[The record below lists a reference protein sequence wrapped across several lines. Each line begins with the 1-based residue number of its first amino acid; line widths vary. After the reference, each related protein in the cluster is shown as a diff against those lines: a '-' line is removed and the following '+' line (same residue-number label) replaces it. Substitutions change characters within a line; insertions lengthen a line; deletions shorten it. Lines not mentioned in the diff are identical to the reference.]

1 MKSLYFIVLLIS
13 SIILSS
19 FYSSYAQTDSMKFLR
34 DIETKINKTIP
45 INNSTEKL
53 EKDLGNQTSYKLYE
67 DVILR
72 IEFEYPSSLDVTYA
86 GIAENTIL
94 VRPPLSEREHMI
106 EQVEIEVKDFVG
118 LSLNQ
123 YARSVLNEEKLQD
136 NFTLLKSNKT
146 NLDNNPAIELLYTYY
161 SPSINLN
168 KREGTQLKF
177 EDIQFKQMTIFTII
191 DDSLYEIRYIV
202 PSDRFNIYIDNVDNI
217 IKTFHISDEIKGSK
231 NNSTNKI
238 LNNNFTSEYEILEN
252 NELEILGDSY
262 YLDTMGILHLVGE
275 VKNNSPSVAEFVK
288 IIGTFYDNQGNVIA
302 TKSTYTDPS
311 NISSNEKAPFE
322 LLVLDSAIGEK
333 ITKYRLM
340 ASWQ

>member
-1 MKSLYFIVLLIS
+1 
-13 SIILSS
+13 
-19 FYSSYAQTDSMKFLR
+19 
-34 DIETKINKTIP
+34 
-45 INNSTEKL
+45 
-53 EKDLGNQTSYKLYE
+53 
-67 DVILR
+67 
-72 IEFEYPSSLDVTYA
+72 
-86 GIAENTIL
+86 
-94 VRPPLSEREHMI
+94 MI

-123 YARSVLNEEKLQD
+123 YARSVLNEEKQHD

-146 NLDNNPAIELLYTYY
+146 NLDNNSAIELLYTYY

-168 KREGTQLKF
+168 KREGTQFKL
-177 EDIQFKQMTIFTII
+177 EDIQFKKMTIFTII

-202 PSDRFNIYIDNVDNI
+202 PSDRFNIYINNVDNI

-238 LNNNFTSEYEILEN
+238 LNNNFTSEYEISKN

-262 YLDTMGILHLVGE
+262 YLDTIGILHLVGE
-275 VKNNSPSVAEFVK
+275 VKNNSPLVAEFVK

-302 TKSTYTDPS
+302 TESTYTEPS

-322 LLVLDSAIGEK
+322 LLISDSALVEK

-340 ASWQ
+340 VTWQ

>member
-1 MKSLYFIVLLIS
+1 M
-13 SIILSS
+13 
-19 FYSSYAQTDSMKFLR
+19 
-34 DIETKINKTIP
+34 
-45 INNSTEKL
+45 
-53 EKDLGNQTSYKLYE
+53 
-67 DVILR
+67 ILR

-262 YLDTMGILHLVGE
+262 YLDTIGTLHLVGE

-311 NISSNEKAPFE
+311 NISPNEKVPFE
-322 LLVLDSAIGEK
+322 LLVLDSALVEK

-340 ASWQ
+340 VSWQ

>member
-1 MKSLYFIVLLIS
+1 MKYLYFNVLLIS

-19 FYSSYAQTDSMKFLR
+19 FYSSYAQNDSMKFLR

-67 DVILR
+67 DVILG

-94 VRPPLSEREHMI
+94 VRPPLSEKEHMI

-123 YARSVLNEEKLQD
+123 YARSVLNEEKQHD

-146 NLDNNPAIELLYTYY
+146 TLDNNPAIELLYTYY

-177 EDIQFKQMTIFTII
+177 EDIQFKKMTIFTII

-238 LNNNFTSEYEILEN
+238 LNNNFTSEYEISKN

-262 YLDTMGILHLVGE
+262 YLDTIGILHLVGE
-275 VKNNSPSVAEFVK
+275 VKNNSPLVAEFVK
-288 IIGTFYDNQGNVIA
+288 MIGTFYDNQGNVVA

-311 NISSNEKAPFE
+311 NISPNGKAPFE
-322 LLVLDSAIGEK
+322 LLVLDSAIVEK

>member
-53 EKDLGNQTSYKLYE
+53 EKDLSNQTSYKLYE
-67 DVILR
+67 DVILG

-94 VRPPLSEREHMI
+94 VRPPLSEKEHMVEQI
-106 EQVEIEVKDFVG
+106 EIVVRDFVG

-123 YARSVLNEEKLQD
+123 YARSVLNEEKQED

-161 SPSINLN
+161 SPTIDL
-168 KREGTQLKF
+168 KREGTQLQF
-177 EDIQFKQMTIFTII
+177 EDIQFKQMIIFTII

-202 PSDRFNIYIDNVDNI
+202 PSDRFNIYIDKVDNI
-217 IKTFHISDEIKGSK
+217 IKTFHINDEIKGSK
-231 NNSTNKI
+231 NNSTNQI
-238 LNNNFTSEYEILEN
+238 LNNNFTSDYEISKN

-262 YLDTMGILHLVGE
+262 YVDRIGILHLVGE
-275 VKNNSPSVAEFVK
+275 VKNNSSSVAEFVK

-302 TKSTYTDPS
+302 THSTYTDPS
-311 NISSNEKAPFE
+311 NISPNEKAPFE
-322 LLVLDSAIGEK
+322 LLISDSALVEK

-340 ASWQ
+340 VTWQ

>member
-1 MKSLYFIVLLIS
+1 M
-13 SIILSS
+13 
-19 FYSSYAQTDSMKFLR
+19 
-34 DIETKINKTIP
+34 
-45 INNSTEKL
+45 
-53 EKDLGNQTSYKLYE
+53 
-67 DVILR
+67 ILR

>member
-1 MKSLYFIVLLIS
+1 
-13 SIILSS
+13 
-19 FYSSYAQTDSMKFLR
+19 MKFLR

-53 EKDLGNQTSYKLYE
+53 EKDLNNQTSYKLYE
-67 DVILR
+67 DVILG
-72 IEFEYPSSLDVTYA
+72 IEFEYPSSWYVTYA
-86 GIAENTIL
+86 RGSAENILL
-94 VRPPLSEREHMI
+94 VRPPLSEMEHMP
-106 EQVEIEVKDFVG
+106 EQIEIEVRDFVG

-123 YARSVLNEEKLQD
+123 YARSVLNEEKQND

-146 NLDNNPAIELLYTYY
+146 TLDNNPAIELLYTYN
-161 SPSINLN
+161 SSSTIDLN
-168 KREGTQLKF
+168 RRGVFEGVF
-177 EDIQFKQMTIFTII
+177 EEIQYKNMIIFTII
-191 DDSLYEIRYIV
+191 DDSLYEIRSIV
-202 PSDRFNIYIDNVDNI
+202 PSDRFNIYIDKVENI
-217 IKTFHISDEIKGSK
+217 IKTFHINDEIKGSK
-231 NNSTNKI
+231 NNSTNQI
-238 LNNNFTSEYEILEN
+238 LNNNFTSEYEISEN

-262 YLDTMGILHLVGE
+262 YLDTIGILHLVGE

-311 NISSNEKAPFE
+311 NISPNEKAPFE